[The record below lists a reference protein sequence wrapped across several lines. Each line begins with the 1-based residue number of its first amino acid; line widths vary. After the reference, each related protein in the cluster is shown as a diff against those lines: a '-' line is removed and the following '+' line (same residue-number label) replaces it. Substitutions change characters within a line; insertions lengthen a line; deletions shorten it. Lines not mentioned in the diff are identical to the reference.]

1 MGERRRAVITG
12 LGVVTPIGLDVP
24 TFWAAALAGKSGVAT
39 ITAWDTTG
47 HDVTIAG
54 EVKDFDPSTWI
65 DRKEARRLD
74 RFAHFAVAA
83 ADEAVKH
90 SGIDFSTL
98 DPYRAGVVIG
108 TAVGGFRTIEDQVAR
123 LLSGG
128 PSKVSPFLIPKL
140 MPNAA
145 SGYVAIQYGLHG
157 PNFDVTTACASGT
170 HSIGEA
176 LLTIRRG
183 AADVIITGGSEAG
196 VTHMALAGFA
206 NMKALSTRNDDPA
219 AACRPFEKDRD
230 GFVCA
235 EGAGVIVLEE
245 LERAKKRGAEI
256 YAEVAG
262 YATTCD
268 AHHITAPQP
277 DGTVAAQTMKLALD
291 DAGLHPQD
299 VSYINTHSPATVF
312 GDAMEA
318 AAIRGL
324 FGERAAQPPVSAL
337 KSMVGHLLGA
347 SGAVA
352 VVAVALSVKE
362 SKVHP
367 TINYQTPD
375 PQCDVDCVPNEAR
388 EMNVDV
394 ALSNAFGFG
403 GHNGTLVLR
412 KLA

>member
-98 DPYRAGVVIG
+98 DPYRVGVVIG